1 MHVYIK
7 LRTLSFYFSSPI
19 NEIFNNKIK
28 ENIIH
33 TKTEYKRKTTILNQ
47 IFVYENFF
55 VLFCFSLFISTIN
68 IKGVFIIINYSI
80 YVVVL
85 YTK

>member
-55 VLFCFSLFISTIN
+55 VLFCFFYLLVPLIL
-68 IKGVFIIINYSI
+68 KVFY
-80 YVVVL
+80 Y
-85 YTK
+85 Y